1 MGTVSVHKT
10 SEDFTPTQNTLPVEA
25 GELNPPSLLK
35 RITGSHHIYT
45 KQDVAAIL
53 SIPVH
58 SNQDLPIG
66 TLKSI
71 MKDAGITEED
81 LR

>member
-1 MGTVSVHKT
+1 MKAISGKT
-10 SEDFTPTQNTLPVEA
+10 LCKIVERK
-25 GELNPPSLLK
+25 GWELK

-45 KQDVAAIL
+45 KKSVDAIL

-58 SNQDLPIG
+58 GNRDLPKG

-71 MKDAGITEED
+71 MKDAELVEED
-81 LR
+81 LG